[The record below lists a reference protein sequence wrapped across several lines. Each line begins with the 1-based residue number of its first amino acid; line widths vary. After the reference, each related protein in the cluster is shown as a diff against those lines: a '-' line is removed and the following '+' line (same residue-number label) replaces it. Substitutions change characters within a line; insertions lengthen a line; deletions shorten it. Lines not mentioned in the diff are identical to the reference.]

1 MILLKDMIHNND
13 QVQSL
18 KNEIYILNTEI
29 LNLKDQNNILNSN
42 IKSLNN
48 KLF

>member
-1 MILLKDMIHNND
+1 MIQNNEE
-13 QVQSL
+13 VQCL
-18 KNEIYILNTEI
+18 KNEICNLNAEI

-42 IKSLNN
+42 INSLNN